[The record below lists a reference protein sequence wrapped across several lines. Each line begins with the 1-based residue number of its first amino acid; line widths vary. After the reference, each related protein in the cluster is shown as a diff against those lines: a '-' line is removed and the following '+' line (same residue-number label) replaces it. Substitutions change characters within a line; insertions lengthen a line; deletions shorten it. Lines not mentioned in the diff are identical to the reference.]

1 MKKIDKF
8 RVDGSKKI
16 NIKEYQKVEEL
27 SKLDEKKATLKMEE
41 NKEKISKLQDK
52 LYASNKYGIL
62 LIFQAMDAAGKDSTI
77 KHVLSGINPQGFQVF
92 NFKQPNSEEIDHDY
106 LWRTNKAL
114 PERGRIGVFN
124 RSYYEEVLVVKVHN
138 LVKTSSIPEEYIT
151 KDIWDRRYSHIKN
164 MEKYLIENG
173 IIPVKI
179 FLNVSK
185 EEQKNR
191 FLVRIENPEK
201 NWKFASGDVTERKY
215 WDDYQ
220 NAYEEAINQT
230 ATKDVPWYVIP
241 ADEKWY
247 ARYQVSEIVLNVLEN
262 LKLEYPVLSDE
273 EKAKLE
279 ECKNMLLSED
289 GKIAPV
295 TANIAT
301 PKEID
306 SKKKKKKIRKKI
318 KNKHCRE

>member
-1 MKKIDKF
+1 MDKISKF
-8 RVDGSKKI
+8 RIDGRKKFKI
-16 NIKEYQKVEEL
+16 EEYQKIEKLSAKDEE
-27 SKLDEKKATLKMEE
+27 EAIIKMDE

-138 LVKTSSIPEEYIT
+138 LLEKSSIPKEYIT
-151 KDIWDRRYSHIKN
+151 KDVWDKRYKHIRN
-164 MEKYLIENG
+164 MENYLIENG
-173 IIPVKI
+173 IIPIKI

-185 EEQKNR
+185 EEQKKR
-191 FLVRIENPEK
+191 FLERIENPEK
-201 NWKFASGDVTERKY
+201 NWKFASGDVMEREY
-215 WDDYQ
+215 WQDYQ
-220 NAYEEAINQT
+220 NAYEDAINNT
-230 ATKDVPWYVIP
+230 STENAPWYAIP
-241 ADEKWY
+241 ADKKWY
-247 ARYQVSEIVLNVLEN
+247 ARYQVSEIVLNVLES

-279 ECKNMLLSED
+279 ECKNILLSENSTNKLKKTKSIV
-289 GKIAPV
+289 KID
-295 TANIAT
+295 TN
-301 PKEID
+301 
-306 SKKKKKKIRKKI
+306 KKKKKH
-318 KNKHCRE
+318 KNKKEKK

>member
-1 MKKIDKF
+1 MDKISKF
-8 RVDGSKKI
+8 RIDGRKKFKI
-16 NIKEYQKVEEL
+16 EEYQKIEKLSAKDEE
-27 SKLDEKKATLKMEE
+27 EAIIKMDE

-138 LVKTSSIPEEYIT
+138 LLEKSSIPKEYIT
-151 KDIWDRRYSHIKN
+151 KDVWDKRYKHIRN
-164 MEKYLIENG
+164 MENYLIENG
-173 IIPVKI
+173 IIPIKI

-185 EEQKNR
+185 EEQKKR
-191 FLVRIENPEK
+191 FLERIENPEK
-201 NWKFASGDVTERKY
+201 NWKFASGDVMEREY
-215 WDDYQ
+215 WQDYQ
-220 NAYEEAINQT
+220 NAYEDAINNT
-230 ATKDVPWYVIP
+230 STENAPWYAIP
-241 ADEKWY
+241 ADKKWY
-247 ARYQVSEIVLNVLEN
+247 ARYQVSEIVLNVLES

-279 ECKNMLLSED
+279 ECKNILLSENSTN
-289 GKIAPV
+289 KLKKTKSKSIV
-295 TANIAT
+295 
-301 PKEID
+301 EID
-306 SKKKKKKIRKKI
+306 TNKKKKKH
-318 KNKHCRE
+318 KNKKEKK

>member
-1 MKKIDKF
+1 MDKISKF
-8 RVDGSKKI
+8 RIDGRKKFKI
-16 NIKEYQKVEEL
+16 EEYQKIEKLSAKDEE
-27 SKLDEKKATLKMEE
+27 EAIIKMDE

-138 LVKTSSIPEEYIT
+138 LLEKSSIPKEYIT
-151 KDIWDRRYSHIKN
+151 KDVWDKRYKHIRN
-164 MEKYLIENG
+164 MDNYLIENG
-173 IIPVKI
+173 IIPIKI

-185 EEQKNR
+185 EEQKKR
-191 FLVRIENPEK
+191 FLESIENPEK
-201 NWKFASGDVTERKY
+201 NWKFASGDVMEREY
-215 WDDYQ
+215 WQDYQ
-220 NAYEEAINQT
+220 NAYEDAINNT
-230 ATKDVPWYVIP
+230 STENAPWYAIP
-241 ADEKWY
+241 ADKKWY
-247 ARYQVSEIVLNVLEN
+247 ARYQVSEIVLNVLES

-279 ECKNMLLSED
+279 ECKNILLSENSTNKLKKTKSIV
-289 GKIAPV
+289 KID
-295 TANIAT
+295 TN
-301 PKEID
+301 
-306 SKKKKKKIRKKI
+306 KKKKKH
-318 KNKHCRE
+318 KNKKEKK

>member
-1 MKKIDKF
+1 MRKFDKF

-27 SKLDEKKATLKMEE
+27 SNVDEQKALLKMEE

-191 FLVRIENPEK
+191 FLERIENPEK

-241 ADEKWY
+241 ADKKWY

-262 LKLEYPVLSDE
+262 LKLDYPVLSDE
-273 EKAKLE
+273 EKAKLA
-279 ECKNMLLSED
+279 ECKNILLSED

-306 SKKKKKKIRKKI
+306 SKKKKKKNKK
-318 KNKHCRE
+318 KDKK

>member
-8 RVDGSKKI
+8 RVDGNKKI
-16 NIKEYQKVEEL
+16 KLKEYQKVEEL
-27 SKLDEKKATLKMEE
+27 SNVDEQKALLKMEE

-164 MEKYLIENG
+164 TEKYLIENG

-191 FLVRIENPEK
+191 FLERIENPEK

-241 ADEKWY
+241 ADKKWY

-262 LKLEYPVLSDE
+262 LKLDYPVLSDE
-273 EKAKLE
+273 EKAKLA
-279 ECKNMLLSED
+279 ECKNILLSED

-306 SKKKKKKIRKKI
+306 SKKKKKKNKK
-318 KNKHCRE
+318 KDKK

>member
-8 RVDGSKKI
+8 RVDGNKKI
-16 NIKEYQKVEEL
+16 KLKEYQKVEEL
-27 SKLDEKKATLKMEE
+27 SKVDEQKALLKMEE

-164 MEKYLIENG
+164 TEKYLIENG

-191 FLVRIENPEK
+191 FLERIENPEK

-220 NAYEEAINQT
+220 NAYEKAINQT

-241 ADEKWY
+241 ADKKWY

-306 SKKKKKKIRKKI
+306 SKKKKKKNKK
-318 KNKHCRE
+318 KDKK

>member
-8 RVDGSKKI
+8 RVDGNKKI
-16 NIKEYQKVEEL
+16 KLKEYQKVEEL
-27 SKLDEKKATLKMEE
+27 SNVDEQKALLKMEE

-164 MEKYLIENG
+164 TEKYLIENG

-191 FLVRIENPEK
+191 FLERIENPEK

-220 NAYEEAINQT
+220 NAYEKAINQT

-241 ADEKWY
+241 ADKKWY

-306 SKKKKKKIRKKI
+306 SKKKKKKNKK
-318 KNKHCRE
+318 KDKK

>member
-1 MKKIDKF
+1 MRKFDKF

-164 MEKYLIENG
+164 TEKYLIENG

-191 FLVRIENPEK
+191 FLERIENPEK

-241 ADEKWY
+241 ADKKWY

-262 LKLEYPVLSDE
+262 LKLDYPVLSDE
-273 EKAKLE
+273 EKAKLA
-279 ECKNMLLSED
+279 ECKNILLSED

-306 SKKKKKKIRKKI
+306 SKKKKKKNKK
-318 KNKHCRE
+318 KDKK

>member
-8 RVDGSKKI
+8 RVDGNKKI
-16 NIKEYQKVEEL
+16 KLKEYQKVEEL
-27 SKLDEKKATLKMEE
+27 SNVDEQKALLKMEE

-164 MEKYLIENG
+164 TEKYLIENG

-191 FLVRIENPEK
+191 FLERIENPEK

-241 ADEKWY
+241 ADKKWY

-262 LKLEYPVLSDE
+262 LKLDYPVLSDE

-306 SKKKKKKIRKKI
+306 SKKKKKKNKK
-318 KNKHCRE
+318 KDKK

>member
-8 RVDGSKKI
+8 RVDGNKKI
-16 NIKEYQKVEEL
+16 KLKEYQKVEEL
-27 SKLDEKKATLKMEE
+27 SNVDEQKALLKMEE

-191 FLVRIENPEK
+191 FLERIENPEK

-241 ADEKWY
+241 ADKKWY

-306 SKKKKKKIRKKI
+306 SKKKKKKNKK
-318 KNKHCRE
+318 KDKK

>member
-8 RVDGSKKI
+8 RVDGNKKI
-16 NIKEYQKVEEL
+16 KLKEYQKVEEL
-27 SKLDEKKATLKMEE
+27 SNVDEQKALLKMEE

-164 MEKYLIENG
+164 TEKYLIENG

-191 FLVRIENPEK
+191 FLERIENPEK

-241 ADEKWY
+241 ADKKWY

-262 LKLEYPVLSDE
+262 LKLDYPVLSDE
-273 EKAKLE
+273 EKAKLA

-306 SKKKKKKIRKKI
+306 SKKKKKKNKK
-318 KNKHCRE
+318 KDKK

>member
-1 MKKIDKF
+1 MRKFDKF

-191 FLVRIENPEK
+191 FLERIENPEK

-241 ADEKWY
+241 ADKKWY

-262 LKLEYPVLSDE
+262 LKLDYPVLSDE
-273 EKAKLE
+273 EKAKLA
-279 ECKNMLLSED
+279 ECKNILLSED

-306 SKKKKKKIRKKI
+306 SKKKKKKNKK
-318 KNKHCRE
+318 KDKK

>member
-1 MKKIDKF
+1 M
-8 RVDGSKKI
+8 
-16 NIKEYQKVEEL
+16 
-27 SKLDEKKATLKMEE
+27 
-41 NKEKISKLQDK
+41 
-52 LYASNKYGIL
+52 
-62 LIFQAMDAAGKDSTI
+62 
-77 KHVLSGINPQGFQVF
+77 
-92 NFKQPNSEEIDHDY
+92 
-106 LWRTNKAL
+106 WRTNKAL

-191 FLVRIENPEK
+191 FLERIENPEK

-220 NAYEEAINQT
+220 NAYEEASIGGLRANAAAFIVNLSFFTGIGLLFALGALILEKDNKFVRFYGKQT
-230 ATKDVPWYVIP
+230 LA
-241 ADEKWY
+241 
-247 ARYQVSEIVLNVLEN
+247 LNVIVFLSFLLN
-262 LKLEYPVLSDE
+262 LVIVIGSVVWVVLIFAITILQVYATVKSFFGE
-273 EKAKLE
+273 TFEIPFI
-279 ECKNMLLSED
+279 N
-289 GKIAPV
+289 KIM
-295 TANIAT
+295 
-301 PKEID
+301 D
-306 SKKKKKKIRKKI
+306 FFFFD
-318 KNKHCRE
+318 

>member
-8 RVDGSKKI
+8 RVDGNKKI
-16 NIKEYQKVEEL
+16 KLKEYQKVEEL
-27 SKLDEKKATLKMEE
+27 SNVDEQKALLKMEE

-164 MEKYLIENG
+164 TEKYLIENG

-191 FLVRIENPEK
+191 FLERIENPEK

-241 ADEKWY
+241 ADKKWY

-273 EKAKLE
+273 EKAKLA
-279 ECKNMLLSED
+279 ECKNILLSED

-306 SKKKKKKIRKKI
+306 SKKKKKKNKK
-318 KNKHCRE
+318 KDKK

>member
-1 MKKIDKF
+1 
-8 RVDGSKKI
+8 
-16 NIKEYQKVEEL
+16 
-27 SKLDEKKATLKMEE
+27 
-41 NKEKISKLQDK
+41 
-52 LYASNKYGIL
+52 
-62 LIFQAMDAAGKDSTI
+62 
-77 KHVLSGINPQGFQVF
+77 VF

-191 FLVRIENPEK
+191 FLERIENPEK

-306 SKKKKKKIRKKI
+306 SKKKKKKNKK
-318 KNKHCRE
+318 KDKK

>member
-1 MKKIDKF
+1 MRKFDKF
-8 RVDGSKKI
+8 RVDGSKKM

-191 FLVRIENPEK
+191 FLERIENPEK

-273 EKAKLE
+273 EKAK
-279 ECKNMLLSED
+279 
-289 GKIAPV
+289 
-295 TANIAT
+295 
-301 PKEID
+301 
-306 SKKKKKKIRKKI
+306 
-318 KNKHCRE
+318 

>member
-1 MKKIDKF
+1 MDKISKF
-8 RVDGSKKI
+8 RIDGRKKFKI
-16 NIKEYQKVEEL
+16 EEYQKIEKLSAKDEE
-27 SKLDEKKATLKMEE
+27 EAIIKMDE

-138 LVKTSSIPEEYIT
+138 LLEKSSIPKEYIT
-151 KDIWDRRYSHIKN
+151 KDVWDKRYKHIRN
-164 MEKYLIENG
+164 MENYLIENG
-173 IIPVKI
+173 IIPIKI

-185 EEQKNR
+185 EEQKKR
-191 FLVRIENPEK
+191 FLERIENPEK
-201 NWKFASGDVTERKY
+201 NWKFASGDVMEREY
-215 WDDYQ
+215 WQDYQ
-220 NAYEEAINQT
+220 NAYEDAINNT
-230 ATKDVPWYVIP
+230 STENAPWYAIP
-241 ADEKWY
+241 ADKKWY
-247 ARYQVSEIVLNVLEN
+247 ARYQVSKIVLNVLES

-279 ECKNMLLSED
+279 ECKNILLSENSTN
-289 GKIAPV
+289 KLKKTKSKSIV
-295 TANIAT
+295 
-301 PKEID
+301 EID
-306 SKKKKKKIRKKI
+306 TNKKKKKH
-318 KNKHCRE
+318 KNKKEKK

>member
-1 MKKIDKF
+1 
-8 RVDGSKKI
+8 
-16 NIKEYQKVEEL
+16 
-27 SKLDEKKATLKMEE
+27 MEE

-164 MEKYLIENG
+164 TEKYLIENG

-191 FLVRIENPEK
+191 FLERIENPEK

-241 ADEKWY
+241 ADKKWY

-262 LKLEYPVLSDE
+262 LKLDYPVLSDE
-273 EKAKLE
+273 EKAKLA
-279 ECKNMLLSED
+279 ECKNILLSED

-306 SKKKKKKIRKKI
+306 SKKKKKKNKK
-318 KNKHCRE
+318 KDKK

>member
-8 RVDGSKKI
+8 RVDGNKKI
-16 NIKEYQKVEEL
+16 KLKEYQKVEEL
-27 SKLDEKKATLKMEE
+27 SNVDEQKALLKMEE

-191 FLVRIENPEK
+191 FLERIENPEK

-241 ADEKWY
+241 ADKKWY

-289 GKIAPV
+289 GKIPPV
-295 TANIAT
+295 TANITA
-301 PKEID
+301 PKKID
-306 SKKKKKKIRKKI
+306 SKKKKKKKDKK
-318 KNKHCRE
+318 

>member
-1 MKKIDKF
+1 MDKISKF
-8 RVDGSKKI
+8 RIDGRKKFKI
-16 NIKEYQKVEEL
+16 EEYQKIEKLSAKDEE
-27 SKLDEKKATLKMEE
+27 EAIIKMDE

-138 LVKTSSIPEEYIT
+138 LLEKSSIPKEYIT
-151 KDIWDRRYSHIKN
+151 KDVWDKRYKHIRN
-164 MEKYLIENG
+164 MDNYLIENG
-173 IIPVKI
+173 IIPIKI

-185 EEQKNR
+185 EEQKKR
-191 FLVRIENPEK
+191 FLERIENPEK
-201 NWKFASGDVTERKY
+201 NWKFASGDVMEREY
-215 WDDYQ
+215 WQDYQ
-220 NAYEEAINQT
+220 NAYEDAINNT
-230 ATKDVPWYVIP
+230 STENAPWYAIP
-241 ADEKWY
+241 ADKKWY
-247 ARYQVSEIVLNVLEN
+247 ARYQVSEIVLNVLES

-279 ECKNMLLSED
+279 ECKNILLSENSTNKLKKTKSIV
-289 GKIAPV
+289 KID
-295 TANIAT
+295 TN
-301 PKEID
+301 
-306 SKKKKKKIRKKI
+306 KKKKKH
-318 KNKHCRE
+318 KNKKEKK

>member
-1 MKKIDKF
+1 MDKISKF
-8 RVDGSKKI
+8 RIDGRKKFKI
-16 NIKEYQKVEEL
+16 EEYQKIEKLSAKDEE
-27 SKLDEKKATLKMEE
+27 EAIIKMDE

-138 LVKTSSIPEEYIT
+138 LLEKSSIPKEYIT
-151 KDIWDRRYSHIKN
+151 KDVCDKGYKHIRN
-164 MEKYLIENG
+164 MENYLIENG
-173 IIPVKI
+173 IIPIKI

-185 EEQKNR
+185 EEQKKR
-191 FLVRIENPEK
+191 FLERIENPEK
-201 NWKFASGDVTERKY
+201 NWKFASGDVMEREY
-215 WDDYQ
+215 WQDYQ
-220 NAYEEAINQT
+220 NAYEDAINNT
-230 ATKDVPWYVIP
+230 STENAPWYAIP
-241 ADEKWY
+241 ADKKWY
-247 ARYQVSEIVLNVLEN
+247 ARYQVSEIVLNVLES

-279 ECKNMLLSED
+279 ECKNILLSENSTN
-289 GKIAPV
+289 KLKKTKSKSIV
-295 TANIAT
+295 
-301 PKEID
+301 EID
-306 SKKKKKKIRKKI
+306 TNKKKKKH
-318 KNKHCRE
+318 KNKKEKK

>member
-1 MKKIDKF
+1 MRKFDKF

-191 FLVRIENPEK
+191 FLERIENPEK

-241 ADEKWY
+241 ADKKWY

-306 SKKKKKKIRKKI
+306 SKKKKKKNKK
-318 KNKHCRE
+318 KDKK

>member
-1 MKKIDKF
+1 
-8 RVDGSKKI
+8 
-16 NIKEYQKVEEL
+16 
-27 SKLDEKKATLKMEE
+27 
-41 NKEKISKLQDK
+41 
-52 LYASNKYGIL
+52 
-62 LIFQAMDAAGKDSTI
+62 
-77 KHVLSGINPQGFQVF
+77 
-92 NFKQPNSEEIDHDY
+92 
-106 LWRTNKAL
+106 
-114 PERGRIGVFN
+114 
-124 RSYYEEVLVVKVHN
+124 
-138 LVKTSSIPEEYIT
+138 
-151 KDIWDRRYSHIKN
+151 

-191 FLVRIENPEK
+191 FLERIENPEK

-306 SKKKKKKIRKKI
+306 SKKKKKKKKK
-318 KNKHCRE
+318 KNKK

>member
-1 MKKIDKF
+1 MRKFDKF
-8 RVDGSKKI
+8 RVDGSKKM

-27 SKLDEKKATLKMEE
+27 SKLDEKKATLKMQE

-191 FLVRIENPEK
+191 FLERIENPEK

-301 PKEID
+301 PKEND
-306 SKKKKKKIRKKI
+306 SKKKKKNNKKKD
-318 KNKHCRE
+318 KN

>member
-1 MKKIDKF
+1 MDKTSKF
-8 RVDGSKKI
+8 RIDGRKKFK
-16 NIKEYQKVEEL
+16 IKEYQKIEKLSAKDEE
-27 SKLDEKKATLKMEE
+27 EAIIKMDE

-138 LVKTSSIPEEYIT
+138 LLEKSSIPKEYIT
-151 KDIWDRRYSHIKN
+151 KDVWGKRYKHIRN
-164 MEKYLIENG
+164 MENYLIENG
-173 IIPVKI
+173 IIPIKI

-185 EEQKNR
+185 EEQKKR
-191 FLVRIENPEK
+191 FLERIENPEK
-201 NWKFASGDVTERKY
+201 NWKFASGDVMEREY
-215 WDDYQ
+215 WQDYQ
-220 NAYEEAINQT
+220 NAYEDAINNT
-230 ATKDVPWYVIP
+230 STENAPWYAIP
-241 ADEKWY
+241 ADKKWY
-247 ARYQVSEIVLNVLEN
+247 ARYQVSEIVLNVLES

-279 ECKNMLLSED
+279 ECKNILLSENSTN
-289 GKIAPV
+289 KLKKTKSKSIV
-295 TANIAT
+295 
-301 PKEID
+301 EID
-306 SKKKKKKIRKKI
+306 ANKKKKKH
-318 KNKHCRE
+318 KNKKEKK

>member
-1 MKKIDKF
+1 MRKFDKF

-164 MEKYLIENG
+164 TEKYLIENG

-191 FLVRIENPEK
+191 FLERIENPEK

-241 ADEKWY
+241 ADKKWY

-306 SKKKKKKIRKKI
+306 SKKKKKKNKK
-318 KNKHCRE
+318 KDKK

>member
-1 MKKIDKF
+1 MDKISKF
-8 RVDGSKKI
+8 RIDGRKKFKI
-16 NIKEYQKVEEL
+16 EEYQKIEKLSAKDEE
-27 SKLDEKKATLKMEE
+27 EAIIKMDE

-138 LVKTSSIPEEYIT
+138 LLEKSSIPKEYIT
-151 KDIWDRRYSHIKN
+151 KDVWDKRYKHIRN
-164 MEKYLIENG
+164 MENYLIENG
-173 IIPVKI
+173 IIPIKI

-185 EEQKNR
+185 EEQKKR
-191 FLVRIENPEK
+191 FLERIENPEK
-201 NWKFASGDVTERKY
+201 NWKFASGDVMEREY
-215 WDDYQ
+215 WQDYQ
-220 NAYEEAINQT
+220 NAYEDAINNT
-230 ATKDVPWYVIP
+230 STENAPWYAIP
-241 ADEKWY
+241 ADKKWY
-247 ARYQVSEIVLNVLEN
+247 ARYQVSEIVLNVLES

-279 ECKNMLLSED
+279 ECKNILLSENSTN
-289 GKIAPV
+289 KLKKTKSKSIV
-295 TANIAT
+295 
-301 PKEID
+301 EID
-306 SKKKKKKIRKKI
+306 ANKKKKKH
-318 KNKHCRE
+318 KNKKEKK

>member
-8 RVDGSKKI
+8 RVDGNKKI
-16 NIKEYQKVEEL
+16 KLKEYQKVEEL
-27 SKLDEKKATLKMEE
+27 SNVDEQKALLKMEE

-164 MEKYLIENG
+164 TEKYLIENG

-191 FLVRIENPEK
+191 FLERIENPEK
-201 NWKFASGDVTERKY
+201 NWKFASGDGTERKY

-241 ADEKWY
+241 ADKKWY

-306 SKKKKKKIRKKI
+306 SKKKKKKNKK
-318 KNKHCRE
+318 KDKK